1 MPAGWLVG
9 HLDRV
14 RAPLVCLSLVLLTAA
29 CGGDPAITSVTA
41 NPSIVARGGQT
52 TLTVELE
59 NVELG
64 LAEDHHALTAR
75 GLHAAHGEEPAG
87 MHLHTYLD
95 DLETNPLAQTSSA
108 SFPVF
113 IPLTAAVGPHR
124 LIVRLHMSDHT
135 ILEPQVVFPV
145 SITVQ

>member
-1 MPAGWLVG
+1 VA
-9 HLDRV
+9 RV
-14 RAPLVCLSLVLLTAA
+14 RGTLSDVRAHVGCLSLILGFTA

-41 NPSIVARGGQT
+41 NPSTVARGGLT

-64 LAEDHHALTAR
+64 LAADHHGLTAR
-75 GLHAAHGEEPAG
+75 GLQAAHGESPAG

-95 DLETNPLAQTSSA
+95 DLETNPLAQTSSVT
-108 SFPVF
+108 FPVI
-113 IPLTAAVGPHR
+113 IPLATAVGPHQ

-135 ILEPQVVFPV
+135 ILEPQVLLPV
-145 SITVQ
+145 AITVE